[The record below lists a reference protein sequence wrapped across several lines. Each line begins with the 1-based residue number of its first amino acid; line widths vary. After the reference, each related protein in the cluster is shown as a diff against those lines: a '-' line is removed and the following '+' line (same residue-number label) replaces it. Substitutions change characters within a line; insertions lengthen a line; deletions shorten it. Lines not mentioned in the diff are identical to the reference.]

1 MFRLISHFEHFEGKV
16 DIQLPFLNSEVY
28 KYDFL
33 KKKGD
38 QNCFTIEKDQL
49 GHRCKLSYFVGVDW
63 IVENET
69 ALYVAPKLDKES
81 GQTDYLKMLFSAL
94 KHPDIAQHTEEL
106 FEVKFDSPFIE
117 ISQQQDL
124 LTPLLVV
131 QFLRI
136 VKEITRKGLRKSYY
150 KVSNNL
156 QAKVKGKVMVGQTVK
171 HNILKNRPLH
181 TFCMY
186 DEFGVNGLEN
196 RLLKRALIFINRY
209 LPSLSISHTDKYSL
223 DMLNYIMPAF
233 VSVSDEVN
241 LSEIKQSHI
250 SAFYKEYT
258 QAISLAKLILKRF
271 GYNINNTDRSEKIRT
286 PPFWID
292 MSKLF
297 ELYVLG
303 LLKDRFPKVST
314 INYQFGNRG
323 NKLDFLLNSDDYK
336 MVVDAKYK
344 IRYTS
349 KVDHLDIRQV
359 SGYARLRK
367 VYDFLGVSKDKVIDC
382 LIIYPDQKNGS
393 SDLFTDLRRNEIN
406 EYYGVFKVGIKLP
419 MQSDMVRNF

>member
-28 KYDFL
+28 KYDFF

-38 QNCFTIEKDQL
+38 QNCFTIVKDQL
-49 GHRCKLSYFVGVDW
+49 GHHCKLSYFVGVDW

-69 ALYVAPKLDKES
+69 ALYVAPKLDNKY

-117 ISQQQDL
+117 LSQQQDL
-124 LTPLLVV
+124 LTPLLVA
-131 QFLRI
+131 QFLQI
-136 VKEITRKGLRKSYY
+136 VKEITRTGLRKSYY
-150 KVSNNL
+150 KVSNDL

-171 HNILKNRPLH
+171 QNLVKNRPLH
-181 TFCMY
+181 TYCTY

-209 LPSLSISHTDKYSL
+209 LPSLSITHTEKYTA
-223 DMLNYIMPAF
+223 DILNYIMPAF

-241 LSEIKQSHI
+241 LFEIKQSHI

-258 QAISLAKLILKRF
+258 QAISLARLILKRF
-271 GYNINNTDRSEKIRT
+271 GYNINNTERSEKIKT

-303 LLKDRFPKVST
+303 LLKDSFPRVST
-314 INYQFGNRG
+314 VNYQFGNQG

-336 MVVDAKYK
+336 MVIDAKYK
-344 IRYTS
+344 IRYAS
-349 KVDHLDIRQV
+349 NVDHLDIRQV
-359 SGYARLRK
+359 SGYARMEK
-367 VYDFLGVSKDKVIDC
+367 VYKNLDIPEDKVIDC
-382 LIIYPDQKNGS
+382 LIIYPDQENGKTH
-393 SDLFTDLRRNEIN
+393 LNFNLKETKIKG
-406 EYYGVFKVGIKLP
+406 YVHFYKIGIKLP
-419 MQSDMVRNF
+419 LIG